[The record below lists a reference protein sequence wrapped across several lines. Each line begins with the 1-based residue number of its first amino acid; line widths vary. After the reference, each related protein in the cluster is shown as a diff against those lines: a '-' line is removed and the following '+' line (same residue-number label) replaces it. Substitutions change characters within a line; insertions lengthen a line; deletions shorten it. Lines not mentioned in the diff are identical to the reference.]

1 MINYGELLLK
11 KEPFSEIV
19 IGNTAIVRA
28 MIESG
33 VRVVTSYP
41 GSPTPEIATAIATIP
56 HDRRPFYFE
65 FSTNEKVAT
74 EVAYG
79 ASVNGHLSCVFFKSV
94 GLNVAADT
102 FVQLGHMNL
111 TGGMVIVLGDDP
123 GAHSSQNEQ
132 DNRHIARLAYTPV
145 LEPASP
151 AEIYTYFKTAAKL
164 SRKNGMPVILRLTT
178 HTCHQK

>member
-1 MINYGELLLK
+1 MINYGEMLLK
-11 KEPFSEIV
+11 NESFSEIV

-41 GSPTPEIATAIATIP
+41 GSPTPEIAVAIATIP
-56 HDRRPFYFE
+56 HELRPFYFE

-111 TGGMVIVLGDDP
+111 TGG
-123 GAHSSQNEQ
+123 
-132 DNRHIARLAYTPV
+132 
-145 LEPASP
+145 
-151 AEIYTYFKTAAKL
+151 
-164 SRKNGMPVILRLTT
+164 
-178 HTCHQK
+178 